1 PARRPG
7 DAARSRA
14 PRRHATRPDRCPGG
28 LARVDAAGGPAAR
41 RRGGPRRH
49 RRAAPAGLGA
59 RAHGDAALVRC
70 RRGAGCRARGQG
82 RGGGAAHLRGR
93 GPDPQG
99 PRRAAH
105 ARAVGAEADARHLR
119 LRPRDRRV
127 RRGRGVT
134 SPQLLE
140 GEVSARGRRIAI
152 IAARFN
158 DFIVTSLL
166 KGALGA
172 WVERGGA
179 VSELAVVRVPG
190 AFELPVAARRLA
202 ASGRYD
208 ALQAL
213 YRWQLNACPW
223 QDLVQEFGDAEDMA
237 RADRDYFRALIEGVA
252 GALDALDAR
261 LAALAD
267 RRPDRL
273 DPIEHAILLI
283 GVYELAARPEV
294 PYRVAISEAVG
305 LARRFGATDGHKFV
319 NAVLD
324 RAARELRPPAH

>member
-1 PARRPG
+1 VSEA
-7 DAARSRA
+7 S
-14 PRRHATRPDRCPGG
+14 
-28 LARVDAAGGPAAR
+28 
-41 RRGGPRRH
+41 
-49 RRAAPAGLGA
+49 GA
-59 RAHGDAALVRC
+59 RTV
-70 RRGAGCRARGQG
+70 ARK
-82 RGGGAAHLRGR
+82 L
-93 GPDPQG
+93 
-99 PRRAAH
+99 
-105 ARAVGAEADARHLR
+105 
-119 LRPRDRRV
+119 
-127 RRGRGVT
+127 
-134 SPQLLE
+134 
-140 GEVSARGRRIAI
+140 
-152 IAARFN
+152 
-158 DFIVTSLL
+158 
-166 KGALGA
+166 
-172 WVERGGA
+172 
-179 VSELAVVRVPG
+179 
-190 AFELPVAARRLA
+190 
-202 ASGRYD
+202 

-324 RAARELRPPAH
+324 RAARELRPAEH